1 MSGVEGGLL
10 RFSQGSAFDPLRTVR
25 ASAWGW
31 RVEVRLLRDT
41 AVWVLTPLM
50 APLMAVVSDS
60 DLRQAIPIPQ

>member
-1 MSGVEGGLL
+1 
-10 RFSQGSAFDPLRTVR
+10 
-25 ASAWGW
+25 
-31 RVEVRLLRDT
+31 LRDT